1 MWLLSADSGFH
12 AELACRPVV
21 TSSSSSSDTRTGQPD
36 CSIGQESH
44 LGYSGTRMSRYAG
57 AGWVSLPCCCRGG
70 RSASAGATL
79 RASKTPGVHDNS
91 CRPTRNGETV
101 PSLLTCKNKECL
113 GCPPGMRN
121 RLVVVGRPPGAAD
134 TARGNWLLTSPPRR
148 RRRRGPAARPRAIKA
163 SAPRSPAASAPP
175 IPLSHSSTPAREMGE
190 EQRNGDVRGRTAPE
204 HPWRPGRICGRPTGA
219 SNQASDSV
227 RCGQA
232 GHCGQADTASRSRG
246 AAGAQPG
253 RPLRTWPGR
262 QPQRR
267 RWRPGNG
274 VPRPGAAP
282 DRTAS
287 TRDRSAPAHRGW
299 ARRRPRRG
307 RRSTV
312 RRSVAA
318 EGGTQVSLSQGLSIT
333 AFRQSGSDFTADA
346 ASAASAGRP
355 QLTPCSQPEAISYR

>member
-70 RSASAGATL
+70 RSASAGATP

-91 CRPTRNGETV
+91 CRPTRNGGTV

-246 AAGAQPG
+246 AAGAPSG
-253 RPLRTWPGR
+253 TDLAGAAAPAATVAARERSPSPRCCTRSNSVHSR
-262 QPQRR
+262 QVGTGTSRLGAEATAARKAVNRSSISRSRRGNPSVVVAGTLYHRVPTIGQRFHSRR
-267 RWRPGNG
+267 RERGIG
-274 VPRPGAAP
+274 RAP
-282 DRTAS
+282 S
-287 TRDRSAPAHRGW
+287 
-299 ARRRPRRG
+299 
-307 RRSTV
+307 
-312 RRSVAA
+312 
-318 EGGTQVSLSQGLSIT
+318 
-333 AFRQSGSDFTADA
+333 ADA
-346 ASAASAGRP
+346 MFSA
-355 QLTPCSQPEAISYR
+355 